1 MILVASLAFVY
12 RSLVGSLFTTVCYK
26 LFIYLFSRFMHCP
39 SIAYYCATKWILR
52 YVRGKTDY
60 DLWLLKTMTRQE
72 V

>member
-39 SIAYYCATKWILR
+39 SIAYYCATK
-52 YVRGKTDY
+52 
-60 DLWLLKTMTRQE
+60 
-72 V
+72 